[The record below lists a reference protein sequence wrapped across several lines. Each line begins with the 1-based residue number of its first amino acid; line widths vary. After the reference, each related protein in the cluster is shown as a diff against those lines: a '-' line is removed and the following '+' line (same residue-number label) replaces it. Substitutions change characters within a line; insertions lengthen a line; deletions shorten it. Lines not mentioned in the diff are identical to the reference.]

1 MKSLNGQ
8 KKTQNL
14 SLHNGNLDSKRS
26 KLKKEKKS
34 LKNKMQ
40 KKNRK
45 GESWE
50 IENYKKKPIK
60 LNECMFEYGI
70 LSSKR
75 DKLTPKKKNTHY
87 T

>member
-45 GESWE
+45 GES
-50 IENYKKKPIK
+50 
-60 LNECMFEYGI
+60 
-70 LSSKR
+70 
-75 DKLTPKKKNTHY
+75 
-87 T
+87 